1 MLVISVI
8 LEQASIDKVQN
19 FVQQV
24 IIVLQEHFYQSHVQ
38 QELIGVELVQE
49 IFHNVVLVNLAFT
62 V

>member
-8 LEQASIDKVQN
+8 LEQASIDKVLN

-38 QELIGVELVQE
+38 QELTGVELVQE
-49 IFHNVVLVNLAFT
+49 IFHIVVLVNLAFT